1 MSQANLSE
9 KLVSVLNTLKDLL
22 EKIKSYISSCDNI
35 RQDYN
40 QSMQIA
46 DQIIQV
52 LEDFKKQ
59 APLYREVKK

>member
-22 EKIKSYISSCDNI
+22 EKIKPYISSCDNI